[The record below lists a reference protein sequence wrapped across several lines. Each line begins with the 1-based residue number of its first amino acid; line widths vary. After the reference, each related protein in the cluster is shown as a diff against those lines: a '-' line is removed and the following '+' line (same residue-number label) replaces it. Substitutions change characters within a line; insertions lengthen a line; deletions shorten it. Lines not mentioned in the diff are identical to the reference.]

1 MIHYVFSLCKKYRN
15 KLQSA
20 DLYLQKGFGTLC
32 AFTLRKI
39 RLFRVRIYFFL
50 MISCF
55 SQSFNYWSFSCRI
68 KGLPST
74 ILVSISLCNQMVTCS
89 SLSCLIFIIAFWGRK
104 AALFLFGKKKYRGKS
119 VIWELEMPDLSPSCN
134 SLTLW
139 SWTGYDL
146 SFPMYRGLKF
156 YFIEWL

>member
-89 SLSCLIFIIAFWGRK
+89 SFSCLYCLTITCTYLSTSKNQTTNKTPPLFFDQQIFYY
-104 AALFLFGKKKYRGKS
+104 LFLLIKS
-119 VIWELEMPDLSPSCN
+119 QVSHIIIIIIILRYYS
-134 SLTLW
+134 
-139 SWTGYDL
+139 G
-146 SFPMYRGLKF
+146 
-156 YFIEWL
+156 